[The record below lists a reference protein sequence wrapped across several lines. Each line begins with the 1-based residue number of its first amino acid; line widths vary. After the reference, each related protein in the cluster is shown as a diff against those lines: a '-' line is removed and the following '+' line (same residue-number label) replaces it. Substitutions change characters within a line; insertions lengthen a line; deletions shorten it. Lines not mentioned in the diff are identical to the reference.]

1 MNLGRTIREIFGAPD
16 DLKFRSGMTLFA
28 EAAPDEPLFRAALD
42 KYFGGAPDTATLERL
57 R

>member
-1 MNLGRTIREIFGAPD
+1 LNLGRTIREIFGAPD